1 MYNKDIRWL
10 SNQLPLFNIHFLLA
24 VLALE
29 VINDGALNHL
39 LQTVHE
45 PCAVSHGHTQGVKG
59 FKSVAYVTTL
69 GAFQLG
75 TDLASENII

>member
-1 MYNKDIRWL
+1 MYNKDIRRL
-10 SNQLPLFNIHFLLA
+10 SNQLPLFNIDFLLA
-24 VLALE
+24 VLALK

-39 LQTVHE
+39 LQAVHE
-45 PCAVSHGHTQGVKG
+45 PSAVSHGHTQSVKG
-59 FKSVAYVTTL
+59 FKSVADVTTL